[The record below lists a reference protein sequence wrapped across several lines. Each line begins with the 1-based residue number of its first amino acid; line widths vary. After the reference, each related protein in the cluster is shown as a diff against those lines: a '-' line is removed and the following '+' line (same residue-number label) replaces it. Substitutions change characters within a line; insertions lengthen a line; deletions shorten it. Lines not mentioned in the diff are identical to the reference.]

1 MYLHSLKERYLLE
14 KSRKKKKL
22 GSTRSGIVFFSF
34 VLSLTIIGILASL
47 IAHAD
52 GLIKNVQN
60 DIELHVYLESNLNQT
75 NRSKLEKI
83 ISKNSFVNLEAK
95 KPIEYISQERLAN
108 QLIEKE
114 YIQEDFEKIL
124 GYNPIRSCFVVK
136 IKKEYATSQPLSII
150 KKELESTVGVYE
162 VDLSTEKQN
171 DIEAVFSNLKLI
183 FIILMVSVI
192 ITILT
197 LSLLINNTIKLA
209 LFSQRF
215 LIRSMKLVGAEKS
228 FIKTPFLKSSSFQG
242 FWGGLVAAGIT
253 WAITQFTYNHVGDLS
268 TVVPLQNMV
277 ILLCGLVLLGMI
289 IGFLSSLFALNKY
302 LNYSLDDLY

>member
-1 MYLHSLKERYLLE
+1 M
-14 KSRKKKKL
+14 
-22 GSTRSGIVFFSF
+22 
-34 VLSLTIIGILASL
+34 VLSLTIIGFLASL

-60 DIELHVYLESNLNQT
+60 DIELHVYLESNINQT
-75 NRSKLEKI
+75 NRSKLQKM
-83 ISKNSFVNLEAK
+83 ISKNAFVNLEAK
-95 KPIEYISQERLAN
+95 TPIEYISQEKLAN

-136 IKKEYATSQPLSII
+136 IKKDFATSKQLNAI
-150 KKELESTVGVYE
+150 KKELEATVGVYE

-183 FIILMVSVI
+183 FLILMVAVLVTVL
-192 ITILT
+192 TI
-197 LSLLINNTIKLA
+197 SLLINNTIKLA

-228 FIKTPFLKSSSFQG
+228 FIKGPFLRSSSVQG
-242 FWGGLVAAGIT
+242 LMGGLVAAGIT
-253 WAITQFTYNHVGDLS
+253 WLINQLAYNYVGDLS
-268 TVVPLQNMV
+268 AVVPFQNMA
-277 ILLCGLVLLGMI
+277 ILLSGLVLLGVT
-289 IGFLSSLFALNKY
+289 IGFLSSLLALNRY